1 MVIVK
6 IKCYI
11 CLEGFEGNVVITK
24 CRHLGHL
31 ACVKKWVDHAHKC
44 FECGRGLCSH
54 EYSLVGKGY
63 AKYCMPVVTT
73 LPSKVPCL
81 VGLDPDREEDLD
93 YAVSVVSDLVGR
105 PIAYVTVLGRQGRS
119 IPGSV
124 EVSEEGLVVRVGST
138 FDPFGGSAKRR
149 ISVSFGVL
157 VT

>member
-6 IKCYI
+6 ISCYV
-11 CLEGFEGNVVITK
+11 CLEGFAGDVVVTK

-31 ACVKKWVDHAHKC
+31 ACVKKWVDHAHNC
-44 FECGRGLCSH
+44 FECGRGLCAH

-63 AKYCMPVVTT
+63 AKYRAPEVTT

-81 VGLDPDREEDLD
+81 VGLDPGRDEDVE
-93 YAVSVVSDLVGR
+93 YAASVVSDLVGR
-105 PIAYVTVLGRQGRS
+105 SVAYVTVLGRRDRP

-124 EVSEEGLVVRVGST
+124 EVSEEGLVVRVGGAT
-138 FDPFGGSAKRR
+138 DPFGGSAKRR

-157 VT
+157 VV